1 MDQRS
6 YAYSFGRGD
15 LIMDNLANIKLN
27 INSSMVK
34 LKREWST
41 ARETWKDSKAKEYEK
56 TYLARIVVKQ
66 KSVANEIEAL
76 EKMSEK
82 LKKLGVEI

>member
-1 MDQRS
+1 
-6 YAYSFGRGD
+6 
-15 LIMDNLANIKLN
+15 MDNLANIKLN

-56 TYLARIVVKQ
+56 TYLAPIVLKQ
-66 KSVANEIEAL
+66 KSVSNDIEAL
-76 EKMSEK
+76 EKISER